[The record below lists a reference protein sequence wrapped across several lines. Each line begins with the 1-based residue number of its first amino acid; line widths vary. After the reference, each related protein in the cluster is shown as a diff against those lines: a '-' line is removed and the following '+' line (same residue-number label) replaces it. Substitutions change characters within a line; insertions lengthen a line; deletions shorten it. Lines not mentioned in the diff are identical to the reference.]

1 MALPLQILPQEET
14 FGGRLG
20 TGLGTGIGS
29 GLQNLAN
36 IKLNELAGRQQAAQA
51 GKFWQDLGLPSSIG
65 SLPAP
70 VQKGILDRLEGISLG
85 GQQQPGM
92 QSLQQGLPGQVQQP
106 AQPNAVLGPNPV
118 ERRHRENLAV
128 EKEKTAQKERTEE
141 QKRNERAYTATKD
154 IRKQIIDDKRTAEK
168 DINAINHQE
177 ELEKSGNLISP
188 GYYSALKKAGLDI
201 PALLGSPE
209 SEAYIKST
217 QQFLGNARQ
226 VYGGR
231 VTNFE
236 LEQFMKSI
244 ATLENTPEGRKII
257 LQQMKNLAQAK
268 ISRYN
273 AMEKIL
279 ADNKGVPPFDLNEQ
293 IERVAGKKL
302 DKLSKKFTQSI
313 NKISGSPSQNYTVT
327 SKTKNQPTQ
336 EGTKFRKVGSNQI
349 MIIRNGE
356 AVPFEG

>member
-1 MALPLQILPQEET
+1 MALPLQILPQEENILS
-14 FGGRLG
+14 RLG
-20 TGLGTGIGS
+20 TGLGAGIGA
-29 GLQNLAN
+29 GLQNLAK
-36 IKLNELAGRQQAAQA
+36 IKLNELSQRQQAAQA
-51 GKFWQDLGLPSSIG
+51 GKFWQDLGLPPSIG

-85 GQQQPGM
+85 GQQPQGM
-92 QSLQQGLPGQVQQP
+92 QALQQALPGQEAVQTSP
-106 AQPNAVLGPNPV
+106 VLGPNPV
-118 ERRHRENLAV
+118 ERRHRETLKAEESKV
-128 EKEKTAQKERTEE
+128 EQRREEAQ
-141 QKRNERAYTATKD
+141 QKQMERAYTATKD
-154 IRKQIIDDKRTAEK
+154 IRKQIVDDKRTAEK
-168 DINAINHQE
+168 DINSITHQE

-188 GYYSALKKAGLDI
+188 GYYSALKKVGLDI

-244 ATLENTPEGRKII
+244 ATLENTPKGRKII
-257 LQQMKNLAQAK
+257 LEQMKNLAQAK
-268 ISRYN
+268 IARYN

-302 DKLSKKFTQSI
+302 DKLSKKFTRSI
-313 NKISGSPSQNYTVT
+313 DKITGTPSDNFTVMSRRT
-327 SKTKNQPTQ
+327 SQPTE
-336 EGTKFRKVGSNQI
+336 EGTKFRKAGSNEV
-349 MIIRNGE
+349 MIIRNGQ